1 MEPHPIYG
9 KRVPKPLWAP
19 PPAPPPERDDDG
31 MGESGFRPTVGQ
43 VIALSGSGMMILVGC
58 ICLMGVS
65 GSHATPKRWVRRPGD
80 VGYVGSAPQHRE
92 DGEHRGSI
100 DDQLD

>member
-1 MEPHPIYG
+1 
-9 KRVPKPLWAP
+9 
-19 PPAPPPERDDDG
+19 
-31 MGESGFRPTVGQ
+31 
-43 VIALSGSGMMILVGC
+43 MILVGC
-58 ICLMGVS
+58 LCLLGMS

-80 VGYVGSAPQHRE
+80 VGYLGGSAPQHRQ